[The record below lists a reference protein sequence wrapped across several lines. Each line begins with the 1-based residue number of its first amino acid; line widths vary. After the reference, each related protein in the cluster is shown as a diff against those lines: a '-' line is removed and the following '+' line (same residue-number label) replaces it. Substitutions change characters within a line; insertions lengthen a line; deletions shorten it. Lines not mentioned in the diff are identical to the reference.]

1 MEHIKRTERLGV
13 IAHLLTQTP
22 NVIHNYAEFCEM
34 FSVAKSTV
42 SEDIEMV
49 ADAFGKYGCGTVETI
64 SGAAGGVRYRPYVS
78 REEANRVLEK
88 TAGILSQP
96 GRLLAGGFLYSSD
109 VASDPEIVSV
119 LGRIIAGRY
128 YDKAPDFVLTME
140 TKGIPLALM
149 TAKSLGINMVVAR
162 RDTKAYEGSAVKI
175 NYVSGSA
182 ENEHIETMS
191 LSRRA
196 VKAGQKALIVDDFE
210 KGGGTL
216 QGMVEMMG
224 ECQVEVVG
232 VEVMIA
238 TATPVQKLCNNVNA
252 LMILEGTDKM
262 NSSCS
267 VRPNPDYFD

>member
-1 MEHIKRTERLGV
+1 MGHIKRTERLAV
-13 IAHLLTQTP
+13 LCRLLSDNP
-22 NVIHNYAEFCEM
+22 NKIHNYNRFCEL
-34 FSVAKSTV
+34 FDVAKSSV
-42 SEDIEMV
+42 SEDIDILAECFRENGLGQI
-49 ADAFGKYGCGTVETI
+49 DTLT
-64 SGAAGGVRYRPYVS
+64 GAAGGVRYRPVVS
-78 REEANRVLEK
+78 PKSAHDTIKSVC
-88 TAGILSQP
+88 GILSQP
-96 GRLLAGGFLYSSD
+96 GRLLPGGYLFSSD
-109 VASDPEIVSV
+109 VAGDPEITAS
-119 LGRIIAGRY
+119 LGNIIAGKY
-128 YDKAPDFVLTME
+128 YDNPPDFVLTME

-149 TAKSLGINMVVAR
+149 TAKALGVGLVVAR
-162 RDTKAYEGSAVKI
+162 RDSKAYEGSAVKI